1 MPVGGSDFGT
11 LPPYGT
17 TLSLAN
23 EWVDG
28 AVQYRSG
35 SSLTTNSGSTAT
47 LAGTTTV
54 SGALT
59 STGPA
64 ILGGTNVNDLSETL
78 TPSSF
83 GLVDWNFPYTW
94 ATGTGSAVTTA
105 GLLYL
110 TKVPMAGGTKITNL
124 WFKIATA
131 AATPTTGE
139 NFGGIY
145 SSSGTLLATTGDLT
159 TPIGTNTGAIQAPLT
174 AAYTTTAADNFYIGF
189 FFNAS
194 TQPVLSCYTGFVT
207 VTTSVASFGSV
218 TTFGNTAAKYPYS
231 VSATTG
237 NTTAMPAS
245 ITMSS
250 NTATGAYVFWAGVN

>member
-11 LPPYGT
+11 LPPAGT
-17 TLSLAN
+17 TLNLAN
-23 EWVDG
+23 EWIDG
-28 AVQYRSG
+28 TTQYRSG
-35 SSLTTNSGSTAT
+35 STLQTNAGSTTT
-47 LAGTTTV
+47 LGGTTTMT
-54 SGALT
+54 GAFT
-59 STGPA
+59 STGA
-64 ILGGTNVNDLSETL
+64 ATIGGTNVNDLSETL

-110 TKVPMAGGTKITNL
+110 TKIPMAGGTKITNL

-159 TPIGTNTGAIQAPLT
+159 TVIGTNTGAIQAALT
-174 AAYTTTAADNFYIGF
+174 TPYTTTAADNFYVGF
-189 FFNAS
+189 FFNAG
-194 TQPVLSCYTGFVT
+194 TQPVLSTYVGFT
-207 VTTSVASFGSV
+207 AVTTDVAKFGSV

>member
-11 LPPYGT
+11 LPPAGT
-17 TLSLAN
+17 SLDLSN
-23 EWVDG
+23 KWIDG
-28 AVQYRSG
+28 TYQFRSG
-35 SSLTTNSGSTAT
+35 STLQTNTGSTAT
-47 LAGTTTV
+47 FSGPLTTTGQTIV
-54 SGALT
+54 GGA
-59 STGPA
+59 
-64 ILGGTNVNDLSETL
+64 NVNDFSETL
-78 TPSSF
+78 APSSF

-94 ATGTGSAVTTA
+94 ATGTGSAATTA

-110 TKVPMAGGTKITNL
+110 TKIPLSGGTKVTNL

-131 AATPTTGE
+131 ASSITTGQ

-145 SSSGTLLATTGDLT
+145 SSSGTLLATTGDLST
-159 TPIGTNTGAIQAPLT
+159 AIGTNTGPIQAPLT
-174 AAYTTTAADNFYIGF
+174 TAYTTTTSDNFYIGF

-194 TQPVLSCYTGFVT
+194 VTQPVLSCYTGFVT
-207 VTTSVASFGSV
+207 VTTSVASFGST
-218 TTFGNTAAKYPYS
+218 TTFGNTAAKYPYA